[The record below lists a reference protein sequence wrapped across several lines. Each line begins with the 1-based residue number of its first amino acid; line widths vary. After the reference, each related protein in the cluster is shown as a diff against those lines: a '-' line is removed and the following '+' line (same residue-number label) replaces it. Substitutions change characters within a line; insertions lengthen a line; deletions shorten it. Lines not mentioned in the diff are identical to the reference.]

1 MLVGSIG
8 SSLAFDLGL
17 SPAYADEGPGRLT
30 FWKMEPLVSM
40 MQDTPPAKLQRLL
53 VDKIKLGA
61 NLRTLLAAGA
71 LANARPFGGQDYVGY
86 HTIMALG
93 PAYEMAQELPEALR
107 PLPVLKVLYRNTNR
121 IQQFGGRNKEKLR
134 PVKAASLGQVAN
146 GGELLRSTTRSADF
160 GRAESTFAAL
170 ASQPVGEAYNH
181 LQYAVQDEVDV
192 HRVVLSWRAWA
203 LLDFTGAEQAHTL
216 FRQSVRYC
224 VNTEQ
229 HARRYNRCE
238 SKVRSV
244 LPKMLDEHR
253 LLDRELGNR
262 KGDDSWI
269 RELSHTVFAGTR
281 EQAAGAVAAAL
292 AEGYDPEE
300 VGEAMSL
307 AANQLLLRDPGR
319 DKKRASM
326 RNGKKPV
333 GSVHGDSVGVHA
345 SDAINAWRNIARVS
359 NHRNTVASL
368 ILGAYH
374 TAGQAGRS
382 AAKPYPRAEDL
393 EKLRSET
400 PAALLKKA
408 DGAIREKDQSRVTAT
423 VQRYGELG
431 HDARPMFDLMLR
443 YATSEFGALH
453 AEKYYRT
460 VTEEFA
466 KTRSAFRWR
475 QLVGLARVTAT
486 EYGNTAAGHN
496 EARELLGLA

>member
-93 PAYEMAQELPEALR
+93 PAYEMAQELPE
-107 PLPVLKVLYRNTNR
+107 
-121 IQQFGGRNKEKLR
+121 
-134 PVKAASLGQVAN
+134 
-146 GGELLRSTTRSADF
+146 
-160 GRAESTFAAL
+160 
-170 ASQPVGEAYNH
+170 
-181 LQYAVQDEVDV
+181 
-192 HRVVLSWRAWA
+192 
-203 LLDFTGAEQAHTL
+203 
-216 FRQSVRYC
+216 
-224 VNTEQ
+224 
-229 HARRYNRCE
+229 
-238 SKVRSV
+238 
-244 LPKMLDEHR
+244 
-253 LLDRELGNR
+253 
-262 KGDDSWI
+262 
-269 RELSHTVFAGTR
+269 
-281 EQAAGAVAAAL
+281 
-292 AEGYDPEE
+292 GYDPEE

-319 DKKRASM
+319 DKKRARM

-431 HDARPMFDLMLR
+431 HDARPMFDLMVR

-460 VTEEFA
+460 VTEELA

-475 QLVGLARVTAT
+475 QLVGLARVTAS